1 MKTIFNNLKP
11 LFLFLHQFFSFFKSL
26 KQVFLTIS
34 FILIYFFCS
43 QNQCSSTSRLGFPA
57 NKAFCKKKR
66 KLLIIFCKLF
76 AKFIIFSRKGIKQ
89 KMQRWSQMFTKKY
102 VYFFWQNFSHYFF
115 HKIFAFSISRNFFIS
130 YFAKVFQFFAK

>member
-57 NKAFCKKKR
+57 NKAFRKKMR

-102 VYFFWQNFSHYFF
+102 VYFFLTKFFALFFSQ
-115 HKIFAFSISRNFFIS
+115 NFFIS